1 MNYFLILDAFPGLAN
16 VNFGVLLFI
25 PLIALIIVV
34 FSIRHI
40 LKEIENNQTYSY
52 GEDPTAIGKENA
64 EANRQLLENG
74 GWICP
79 LCGSV
84 LSEKI
89 VQCRCG
95 GRKGDAPQQAKDE
108 EEHA

>member
-1 MNYFLILDAFPGLAN
+1 MVLDAFPGLRN
-16 VNFGVLLFI
+16 VNFGFLLLI
-25 PLIALIIVV
+25 PLIALVIVV
-34 FSIRHI
+34 FTIRYI
-40 LKEIENNQTYSY
+40 LKEIENADTCSY
-52 GEDPTAIGKENA
+52 GEDPTAFSEESA

-95 GRKGDAPQQAKDE
+95 GRKLKAPQQPKDE